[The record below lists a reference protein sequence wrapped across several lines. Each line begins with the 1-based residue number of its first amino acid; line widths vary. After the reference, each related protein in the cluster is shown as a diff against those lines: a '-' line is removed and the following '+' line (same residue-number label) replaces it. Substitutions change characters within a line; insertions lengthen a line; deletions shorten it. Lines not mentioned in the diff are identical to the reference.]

1 MSFLSLMTKSLF
13 VSITTTLIFLRLTEL
28 DTPTLPTSFIPFTDL
43 DKFLL
48 YISTHRDILK
58 DLMIYPFQWSLLHL
72 MACFEQ
78 HKIISKM
85 DLKLSSAYFLPDV
98 YGNTPLHYI
107 FSHRGVDHTS
117 ARLIFRAMIEFLR
130 TCSSVDYFVIMKS
143 LTTILPNLI
152 KISSLELQSAF
163 FEIAFKTCVSHNQAP
178 LPHFGEIT
186 HNNCF
191 RSSGTFVSTEVLKAV
206 YNKGQDAVEFKVN
219 PFLMDYNITSN
230 DMLNISLTLSEVQ
243 NQEMFE
249 HPVIVNLIDHLWK
262 ETYRASL
269 LIFLLFSCFMT
280 LISVYIGLQQKII
293 GLEVI
298 NLILA
303 TLYLI
308 GEFQQMRL
316 NWRKYR
322 HNLWNWADVLFS
334 SLTIAFF
341 LARLAGTEY
350 TLAMQWIATLVIM
363 IGYLRW
369 VSYLR
374 LFDFLRNLIE
384 IITTIIKDMTA
395 FVIILCF
402 IFVGFSLIFKV
413 FDEGSPYQIEIF
425 QSYNLLYGP
434 VDTGSFTT
442 SQTVVVS
449 VVLFLL
455 NVILLNMLIS
465 IMGDSYG
472 QVQEKSVIINALIK
486 LDVML
491 ETTTFIRVLK
501 KKKSENK
508 GYLIY
513 CLPVENLDEDNVS
526 EWRGMTKL
534 IKKRMDGL
542 EDVLKKEVMRLE
554 QYLNAKFE
562 ASQNLVILA
571 NQPRLNIKEH
581 EHPLVYTRPRDR
593 PYVGYKCDICK
604 QSRTG
609 PNYHCSACKYDLC
622 SECRMDVVHDT

>member
-1 MSFLSLMTKSLF
+1 
-13 VSITTTLIFLRLTEL
+13 
-28 DTPTLPTSFIPFTDL
+28 
-43 DKFLL
+43 
-48 YISTHRDILK
+48 
-58 DLMIYPFQWSLLHL
+58 MIYPFQWSLLHL

-130 TCSSVDYFVIMKS
+130 TCNSVDYFVIMKS
-143 LTTILPNLI
+143 LTAILPNLI

-191 RSSGTFVSTEVLKAV
+191 RSSGTFVSTEVLAGV

-243 NQEMFE
+243 DQDIFE

-280 LISVYIGLQQKII
+280 LISVYIGLQQKLL
-293 GLEVI
+293 GMEVI

-303 TLYLI
+303 ILYLI

-316 NWRKYR
+316 NWRKYQ
-322 HNLWNWADVLFS
+322 HNLWNWTDVLFS
-334 SLTIAFF
+334 GLTIAFF
-341 LARLAGTEY
+341 VARLVGTEY
-350 TLAMQWIATLVIM
+350 TLVMQWIATLVIM

-374 LFDFLRNLIE
+374 LFDSLRNLIE
-384 IITTIIKDMTA
+384 IIATIIKDMTA
-395 FVIILCF
+395 FIIILGF

-413 FDEGSPYQIEIF
+413 FDTEESYQIEI
-425 QSYNLLYGP
+425 SHSHNLLYGP
-434 VDTGSFTT
+434 VDASSFTT
-442 SQTVVVS
+442 SQIVVVS
-449 VVLFLL
+449 VVLLLL
-455 NVILLNMLIS
+455 NLMLLNMLIS
-465 IMGDSYG
+465 IIGDSYG
-472 QVQEKSVIINALIK
+472 KVQEKSVIISALIK
-486 LDVML
+486 LDVIL
-491 ETTTFIRVLK
+491 ETITFIRVLK
-501 KKKSENK
+501 KKRSENK

-513 CLPVENLDEDNVS
+513 CLPVENLDEDNIS
-526 EWRGMTKL
+526 EWRGITKL
-534 IKKRMDGL
+534 IKKRMNGL
-542 EDVLKKEVMRLE
+542 EDVLKKEMVRMERCLDAKLEASQGVVEKEVMRLE
-554 QYLNAKFE
+554 RYLDAKFE
-562 ASQNLVILA
+562 AIQDVVILA
-571 NQPRLNIKEH
+571 NQTRLNIKEH
-581 EHPLVYTRPRDR
+581 EHSLVYTRPKDR
-593 PYVGYKCDICK
+593 PYLEYNCSICK

-609 PNYHCSACKYDLC
+609 PSYCCRACKYDVC
-622 SECRMDVVHDT
+622 SECRVNAVHDT